1 MLGGLAAVRTLEG
14 RRRIGRDEIPGTLV
28 TPTWERS
35 VFVEPDQVE
44 RRSLTF
50 CVLEQLRSALRS
62 RDVFVSK
69 STQWGDPRAQLLGPD
84 SWGKA
89 RTSTCR
95 MLGLSST
102 PEPFLE
108 NIGRELDEAYRRTA
122 DRWRQNAAVRIE
134 VAGGREEL
142 VLTGLDGLED
152 PPSLVELRTLTERML
167 PQVDLP
173 ELLLEHETSLEVQ
186 EIVTDTA
193 AYSDLIFGLFRLL
206 GFQFSPR
213 LADLGRTRFWRINR
227 RAEYGPLNSLA
238 RSRINLKLIRSH

>member
-1 MLGGLAAVRTLEG
+1 M
-14 RRRIGRDEIPGTLV
+14 

-44 RRSLTF
+44 RRGFTF
-50 CVLEQLRSALRS
+50 CVLEQLRSALRR

-69 STQWGDPRAQLLGPD
+69 STQWGGPRAQLLGLD

-134 VAGGREEL
+134 AAGEREEL

-152 PPSLVELRTLTERML
+152 PPSLVELRALTERDAAAGRPAGAAARGERMDRICRRL
-167 PQVDLP
+167 HPRERDSFADPRPTDQRVRRVD
-173 ELLLEHETSLEVQ
+173 
-186 EIVTDTA
+186 
-193 AYSDLIFGLFRLL
+193 R
-206 GFQFSPR
+206 
-213 LADLGRTRFWRINR
+213 
-227 RAEYGPLNSLA
+227 
-238 RSRINLKLIRSH
+238 